1 MCEEDEVLDQHDL
14 VQSGA
19 THRGARSATP
29 PREAYEALFRIA
41 TRLHGED
48 GDLDTV
54 LELIVDQAAELLG
67 TDLAW
72 LALVEQDRP
81 RLSTAVIH
89 GFHDLAFLD
98 LHLALG
104 KGVGGVAVS
113 EHRAIVISD
122 YRSDTHDSP
131 AKVRQ
136 TAEAEGIVSLIC
148 APMFKDDVMVGALYV
163 ANREQTDFTEVDAS
177 LLSALAAQA
186 SVAIQNRRLYD
197 RLSDQNDLLEHAF
210 LIHRE
215 LTQASLEGVG
225 LSGVGEVLAR
235 LIGHQIVIEQT
246 VCDPS
251 LLRCPSGAPGQ
262 QVPEPS
268 ITRAIV
274 ADGRHLGSVEVL
286 GARELSPLQLK
297 ALEHGITVLALE
309 LVKRRVALEVEW
321 RLSGELLEELLE
333 RSGPIS
339 EALTQRARRL
349 GVEIAVP
356 HRMLALALDGDHTS
370 SHGNLLVLVRETVRR
385 RGQGSAGRSLSVKRG
400 DEVLLALGP
409 ALEEEAVVIAK
420 EVRDA
425 ARTQGNTIRVGIG
438 PLRRDLRESFH
449 SAVACLALAASSG
462 TQGTIVEFDLLGPL
476 RFLLDAPD
484 TRHASA
490 IISETLEPVQAHDAA
505 GRSPLLPTLRAFV
518 ECDGHYVRTAQRLYI
533 AVSTLKY
540 RLRKLHDLLGR
551 SPSDPDLRFQLR
563 LAFGLLDVIEGMG
576 HNKASDVESAASPA
590 PLTSSASEQ

>member
-19 THRGARSATP
+19 THREARSATP

-113 EHRAIVISD
+113 EHRAIVIGD
-122 YRSDTHDSP
+122 YRTDAYDAP
-131 AKVRQ
+131 VEVRQ
-136 TAEAEGIVSLIC
+136 AAAAEGIVSLIC
-148 APMFKDDVMVGALYV
+148 APMFKDEVMVGALYV
-163 ANREQTDFTEVDAS
+163 ANHEKTEFTDVDAT

-197 RLSDQNDLLEHAF
+197 RLSDQNDLLERAF
-210 LIHRE
+210 QIHRE

-225 LSGVGEVLAR
+225 LNGIGEVLAR

-246 VCDPS
+246 VCDPPV
-251 LLRCPSGAPGQ
+251 LRCPSGAPA
-262 QVPEPS
+262 PEPS

-339 EALTQRARRL
+339 EALTLRAKRL
-349 GVEIAVP
+349 GVEIAMP
-356 HRMLALALDGDHTS
+356 HRMLALALDSDHTS
-370 SHGNLLVLVRETVRR
+370 SHGNLLALVRETIRR

-400 DEVLLALGP
+400 ERVLLALGP
-409 ALEEEAVVIAK
+409 ALEEEAVAIAK
-420 EVRDA
+420 EVRDE
-425 ARTQGNTIRVGIG
+425 ARTQGNTVGVGIG
-438 PLRRDLRESFH
+438 PLRSDLRESFH
-449 SAVACLALAASSG
+449 SAIACLALADSSG
-462 TQGTIVEFDLLGPL
+462 MVGTIVEFDLLGPL

-490 IISETLEPVQAHDAA
+490 IVSETLEPVQAHDAA

-576 HNKASDVESAASPA
+576 HDKASDVQSAASPA
-590 PLTSSASEQ
+590 PLASSASEQ

>member
-1 MCEEDEVLDQHDL
+1 MLDQHDF
-14 VQSGA
+14 VQTDA
-19 THRGARSATP
+19 TGREARPATP

-54 LELIVDQAAELLG
+54 LDLIVDQAAELLG

-72 LALVEQDRP
+72 LALVEQDRS
-81 RLSTAVIH
+81 RLATAVIH
-89 GFHDLAFLD
+89 GFRDLAFLD

-113 EHRAIVISD
+113 EHRAIVIGD
-122 YRSDTHDSP
+122 YRSDAHDSP
-131 AKVRQ
+131 VRVRQ

-163 ANREQTDFTEVDAS
+163 ANREKTDFTDLDAS

-225 LSGVGEVLAR
+225 LSGIGEVLAR

-246 VCDPS
+246 VCAPS
-251 LLRCPSGAPGQ
+251 IVRCPSGRSTGDASA
-262 QVPEPS
+262 PS

-297 ALEHGITVLALE
+297 AFEHGITVLALE
-309 LVKRRVALEVEW
+309 LVKRRVELEVEW
-321 RLSGELLEELLE
+321 RLSGELLDELLE
-333 RSGPIS
+333 RSGPTS
-339 EALTQRARRL
+339 EALTQRAKRL
-349 GVEIAVP
+349 GADIAAP
-356 HRMLALALDGDHTS
+356 HRMLALAIDGDHAVG
-370 SHGNLLVLVRETVRR
+370 HDNLLAMARETIRSR
-385 RGQGSAGRSLSVKRG
+385 TPQSAGRSLSVKRG
-400 DEVLLALGP
+400 DQVLLALGP
-409 ALEEEAVVIAK
+409 ALEGEATAIAR
-420 EVRDA
+420 EVQVS
-425 ARTQGNTIRVGIG
+425 ARMRQQTVKVGIG
-438 PLRRDLRESFH
+438 PLRHDLRESFR
-449 SAVACLALAASSG
+449 SAVACLALAGSSDA
-462 TQGTIVEFDLLGPL
+462 QSAVVEFDRLGPL

-484 TRHASA
+484 MRHAA
-490 IISETLEPVQAHDAA
+490 AMITEALEPVRAHDFAS
-505 GRSPLLPTLRAFV
+505 RSPLLPTLHMFV
-518 ECDGHYVRTAQRLYI
+518 ECDGHYARTAQQLYI

-540 RLRKLHDLLGR
+540 RLRKLHQLLGC

-563 LAFGLLDVIEGMG
+563 LAFNLLDVVEVMG
-576 HNKASDVESAASPA
+576 ASQEPEA
-590 PLTSSASEQ
+590 

>member
-1 MCEEDEVLDQHDL
+1 MSEEDEVLDQHDF
-14 VQSGA
+14 VQIGA
-19 THRGARSATP
+19 THREARSATP

-41 TRLHGED
+41 TRLHGQD

-81 RLSTAVIH
+81 RLATAVIH
-89 GFHDLAFLD
+89 GFRDLAFLD

-104 KGVGGVAVS
+104 RGVGGVAVS
-113 EHRAIVISD
+113 EHRAILIGDYHSD
-122 YRSDTHDSP
+122 AHDSP
-131 AKVRQ
+131 VKVRQ
-136 TAEAEGIVSLIC
+136 AAEAEGIVSLIC

-163 ANREQTDFTEVDAS
+163 ANREKTDFTDVDAS

-210 LIHRE
+210 LIHHE

-225 LSGVGEVLAR
+225 LSGIGEVLAR

-246 VCDPS
+246 VCAPS
-251 LLRCPSGAPGQ
+251 IVQCPPARSARDALT
-262 QVPEPS
+262 PS

-309 LVKRRVALEVEW
+309 LVKRRVELEVEW
-321 RLSGELLEELLE
+321 RLSGELLDELLE
-333 RSGPIS
+333 RSDPIS

-349 GVEIAVP
+349 GIEIAVP
-356 HRMLALALDGDHTS
+356 HRMLALAVDGDHATAR
-370 SHGNLLVLVRETVRR
+370 GNLLSIVRETIRR
-385 RGQGSAGRSLSVKRG
+385 RGQQSAGRSLSAKRG
-400 DEVLLALGP
+400 DEVLLALGS
-409 ALEEEAVVIAK
+409 ALEAEAVAIAK
-420 EVRDA
+420 EVQEA
-425 ARTQGNTIRVGIG
+425 AHQQKDTVRVGIG
-438 PLRRDLRESFH
+438 PLREDLRESFR
-449 SAVACLALAASSG
+449 SAVACLALAVASG
-462 TQGTIVEFDLLGPL
+462 TPGAIVEFDLLGPL
-476 RFLLDAPD
+476 RFLLDASD
-484 TRHASA
+484 MQHASA
-490 IISETLEPVQAHDAA
+490 MIGEALEPVRAHDAA
-505 GRSPLLPTLRAFV
+505 SRSPLLPTLRAFV
-518 ECDGHYVRTAQRLYI
+518 ECDGHYARTAERLYI

-563 LAFGLLDVIEGMG
+563 LAFKLLDVVDAIGR
-576 HNKASDVESAASPA
+576 
-590 PLTSSASEQ
+590 